1 MELEIKLGPSVLAG
15 FIEAPVWLPKINAKQ
30 ATTEPT
36 TKATIKSLSVLKIVR

>member
-30 ATTEPT
+30 ATTEPVSYT
-36 TKATIKSLSVLKIVR
+36 HLRAHET